1 MHWSQKFGRLKLKAT
16 GKRDRVKGFH
26 SFRHMTATAYEQVH
40 TEERIVA
47 VILGH
52 KHKRGESL
60 SYGLYSSG
68 LAPHQY
74 LEAVETMLA
83 SDYMSQFLKL
93 FNK

>member
-1 MHWSQKFGRLKLKAT
+1 MFTLAG
-16 GKRDRVKGFH
+16 
-26 SFRHMTATAYEQVH
+26 M
-40 TEERIVA
+40 A
-47 VILGH
+47 VQLRRNTHLGH